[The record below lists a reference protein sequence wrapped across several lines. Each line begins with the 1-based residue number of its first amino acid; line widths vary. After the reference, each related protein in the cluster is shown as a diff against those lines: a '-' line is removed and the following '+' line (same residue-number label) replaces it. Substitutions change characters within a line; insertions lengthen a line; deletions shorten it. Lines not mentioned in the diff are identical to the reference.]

1 MQSSLAASRL
11 TKWHI
16 ARSPLAAS
24 RLTNWHMGNSN
35 LDKFLRKF
43 RGMGDGLRD
52 YCASERGSVESALTL
67 IPLMIL
73 FLTVAQVGISVYSRS
88 VSDQS
93 TQGAVAYAAMGSQ
106 VSANPGALP
115 LWSSPLIALPLPGG
129 GSVLVG
135 ERQRRTPG
143 VTPLLPGG
151 ESFTSTGIAV
161 QE

>member
-1 MQSSLAASRL
+1 MRNSRIKIATSHFRSTCFQSLKRRL
-11 TKWHI
+11 SKRISNNRWLD
-16 ARSPLAAS
+16 ALK
-24 RLTNWHMGNSN
+24 NNDVGN
-35 LDKFLRKF
+35 
-43 RGMGDGLRD
+43 
-52 YCASERGSVESALTL
+52 VESALTL

-93 TQGAVAYAAMGSQ
+93 TQGAVAYAAMGSNQ
-106 VSANPGALP
+106 GPNSGVSTP
-115 LWSSPLIALPLPGG
+115 WSSPLIALPLPGG

-135 ERQRRTPG
+135 ERVNRTPG

>member
-1 MQSSLAASRL
+1 MVRNSRIKISVTHFQSTRFQSLKRRL
-11 TKWHI
+11 SKRISNNRWLD
-16 ARSPLAAS
+16 ALK
-24 RLTNWHMGNSN
+24 NNDVGN
-35 LDKFLRKF
+35 
-43 RGMGDGLRD
+43 
-52 YCASERGSVESALTL
+52 VESALTL

-93 TQGAVAYAAMGSQ
+93 TQGAVAYAAMGSNQ
-106 VSANPGALP
+106 SSNSGVSTP
-115 LWSSPLIALPLPGG
+115 WSSPLIALPLPGG

-135 ERQRRTPG
+135 ERVNRTPG